1 MREFMDEPE
10 TETSD
15 PAELPQVCRY
25 IRTKTAYGNA
35 IGYQGWQRGDSSTAS
50 YWCLQTMGAS
60 GPDDHLVE
68 PKQCLAGRA
77 CFSKRE

>member
-25 IRTKTAYGNA
+25 IRKKTASGNA

-68 PKQCLAGRA
+68 PKQCLAGRV